1 MSTEKKRG
9 EWDGNVIETSSIVT
23 EKEEKDL
30 GQFKWNRSSFKK
42 LWNKT

>member
-1 MSTEKKRG
+1 MSTEKKKG

-23 EKEEKDL
+23 EKDL